1 MDLVQ
6 VNIDRGKVLDH
17 IGSSNKAQRRAVV
30 ESGNQVLLSVSSS
43 MIKHVEHLVLLCYKV
58 VSVGL

>member
-6 VNIDRGKVLDH
+6 VNVDRGKVLDH
-17 IGSSNKAQRRAVV
+17 ISGSDKAQRRAVV
-30 ESGNQVLLSVSSS
+30 KSRNQVLLCVSSGT
-43 MIKHVEHLVLLCYKV
+43 IKYIEHLVLLCSKV